1 MTLILLLGS
10 LFTFAQTTEN
20 QLKLAPAPQTEQTQA
35 DRGEGLLRT
44 HWTQN
49 SPYNDMCPRDPSTGS
64 SSYAGCPAVAAPSL
78 DTYYAMSCPFAIES
92 ELATAENTLSSQI
105 SIYPNPSDGHFT
117 IEAEGMKHIEIFNAL
132 GQCIK
137 AENVDNKILE
147 INLGNVHSGIYLI
160 RIFTETEIISKSVCV
175 Q

>member
-1 MTLILLLGS
+1 MG
-10 LFTFAQTTEN
+10 
-20 QLKLAPAPQTEQTQA
+20 
-35 DRGEGLLRT
+35 
-44 HWTQN
+44 
-49 SPYNDMCPRDPSTGS
+49 
-64 SSYAGCPAVAAPSL
+64 
-78 DTYYAMSCPFAIES
+78 TYYAMSCPFAIES

-137 AENVDNKILE
+137 AENVDNEILE